1 MNRVSRQIVVLACV
15 AGGAVAAAGCG
26 GSDARAVDRGINDA
40 PTVAA
45 VKIGRSDI
53 VQTLNIPAEFR
64 PFQEIEVHA
73 KVAGFVKSITVDVG
87 DRVHA
92 GQLLATLEV
101 PELQD
106 EIRQDEAA
114 VKRAS
119 EEINRAQAD
128 LERTESA
135 HEVAHLGA
143 TRLANVMKARPNLV
157 AQQDIDEA
165 SGRDRVSEAQ
175 VATARAALA
184 AAREQLEIA
193 RAGQSKTQTLLDY
206 ARITA
211 PFTGVITRRYADTG
225 AMIQAGTSSQTQ
237 AMPLVLL
244 SQNDRLRLVIPVPE
258 SAVSRIHLGQH
269 VNVTVQS
276 LHKTVSGIVARF
288 ADRLDTDTRTMRV
301 EVDVQNANLELVPGM
316 YADASLALE
325 QVSNTIVAPVQAV
338 DHGETGARVLAVGKD
353 GRLESRA
360 VTLGLETGDLIEVKS
375 GLSEGDVVV
384 VGSRAQLKP
393 GTMVTPK
400 LAAPASSG
408 ER

>member
-1 MNRVSRQIVVLACV
+1 MNTVSRQIIVLA
-15 AGGAVAAAGCG
+15 GVAAGAAAAAACG
-26 GSDARAVDRGINDA
+26 ASDARAVDRGLNDA

-143 TRLANVMKARPNLV
+143 TRLVSVMKARPNLV

-211 PFTGVITRRYADTG
+211 PFAGVITRRYADTG

-258 SAVSRIHLGQH
+258 SAVSRIHLGQR
-269 VNVTVQS
+269 VDVTVQS

-301 EVDVQNANLELVPGM
+301 EVDVQNPGLELVPGM

-325 QVSNTIVAPVQAV
+325 QVSNVIVAPVQAV
-338 DHGETGARVLAVGKD
+338 DHGENGARVLAVGRD
-353 GRLESRA
+353 GRLESRV

-375 GLSEGDVVV
+375 GLSEGDAVV

-393 GTMVTPK
+393 GTIVTPK
-400 LAAPASSG
+400 FAAPASG